1 MHNNQTKIFILHHE
15 PAIERKINLQEDLN
29 LTNILY
35 PIEWVEK
42 FLPSEINEDLSFTI
56 KRSELSL
63 SLKHQYALQ
72 QIVQDNIQYGI
83 IFEDDI
89 DLQSVPKLQKFLEQS
104 IAELETEQG
113 DILWIGDVWVGK
125 YIIPPTQKVK
135 GKISY
140 FSNNCYS
147 RCTHAYIINQRGA
160 KLVLNNYHYNQPI
173 DHLYNE
179 IITNKIILP
188 GWTEPGLIQKSAEGL
203 WSTLIQ

>member
-1 MHNNQTKIFILHHE
+1 VYNNDQIKIFILHHT
-15 PAIERKINLQEDLN
+15 PAVERK
-29 LTNILY
+29 NILLEDIKVSNLLY
-35 PIEWVEK
+35 QVEWVER
-42 FLPSEINEDLSFTI
+42 FLPTEISDIQGSI
-56 KRSELSL
+56 SCSELSL

-72 QIVQDNIQYGI
+72 QIIQNNIQFGI

-89 DLQSVPKLQKFLEQS
+89 DILNVPELQKFLDQS
-104 IAELETEQG
+104 ITELEAEQG
-113 DILWIGDVWVGK
+113 DILWIGDVWIGK
-125 YIIPPTQKVK
+125 YIIPHDRKNKNT
-135 GKISY
+135 ISY

-147 RCTHAYIINQRGA
+147 RCTHAYIITQRGA
-160 KLVLNNYHYNQPI
+160 KLVLNNYHYNLPI